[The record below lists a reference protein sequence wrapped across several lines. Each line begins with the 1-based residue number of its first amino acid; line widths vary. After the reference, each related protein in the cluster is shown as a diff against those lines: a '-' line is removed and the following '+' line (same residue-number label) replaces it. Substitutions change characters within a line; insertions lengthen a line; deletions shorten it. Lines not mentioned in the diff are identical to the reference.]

1 MLLFSFLSLILRVIK
16 LIITTLRKILKDQS
30 ILFTEQEV
38 NELLNSE
45 LEKSPETMDV
55 SQIDFLFDI
64 LSNKYGRLKMVN
76 IEQIEKTGTDT
87 LINSTDLKRISLTSS
102 RTLTNLN
109 CYDKII
115 ADAVCFYIPSSKNK
129 IEICNDCLAKLYE
142 QVIKL
147 RIKDSRKK

>member
-1 MLLFSFLSLILRVIK
+1 MIK

-45 LEKSPETMDV
+45 LEKSPDTMDV

-87 LINSTDLKRISLTSS
+87 LINSTDLKRI
-102 RTLTNLN
+102 
-109 CYDKII
+109 
-115 ADAVCFYIPSSKNK
+115 
-129 IEICNDCLAKLYE
+129 
-142 QVIKL
+142 
-147 RIKDSRKK
+147 

>member
-45 LEKSPETMDV
+45 LEKSPDTMDV

-87 LINSTDLKRISLTSS
+87 LINSTDLKRI
-102 RTLTNLN
+102 
-109 CYDKII
+109 
-115 ADAVCFYIPSSKNK
+115 
-129 IEICNDCLAKLYE
+129 
-142 QVIKL
+142 
-147 RIKDSRKK
+147 